1 MKDTHGKMT
10 RIAVSVVCALFLIV
24 STGPASAACFSGPA
38 GKKKEQIL
46 TELNRERQRQGLSPL
61 VCDGEVEDVAQ
72 GHADD
77 MARRGY
83 FDHYTPEGLAP
94 TDRLDAAGITYS
106 NYGENIAWGSHT
118 AKSVVSLW
126 MGSPG
131 HRANILD
138 NYTAVGIGVSGNYYV
153 LVFVRK

>member
-1 MKDTHGKMT
+1 MKGIST
-10 RIAVSVVCALFLIV
+10 RIAAGVVLGIFLVV
-24 STGPASAACFSGPA
+24 STGPVSAACFSGPD

-46 TELNRERQRQGLSPL
+46 AELNRERQKQGLPPL
-61 VCDGEVEDVAQ
+61 VCDGDVEPVAQ

-94 TDRLDAAGITYS
+94 TDRLDAAGVSYIS
-106 NYGENIAWGSHT
+106 YGENIAWGSHT

-126 MGSPG
+126 MGSTG
-131 HRANILD
+131 HRANILGD
-138 NYTAVGIGVSGNYYV
+138 FTGVGIGVSGNYYV

>member
-1 MKDTHGKMT
+1 MKGILT
-10 RIAVSVVCALFLIV
+10 RVAAGVVLALFLV
-24 STGPASAACFSGPA
+24 ASAGPVTAACFSGPS

-46 TELNRERQRQGLSPL
+46 AELNRERQKQGLSPL

-83 FDHYTPEGLAP
+83 FDHYTPEGLDP
-94 TDRLDAAGITYS
+94 TDRLKAAGVSYIS
-106 NYGENIAWGSHT
+106 YGENIAWGSHT

-138 NYTAVGIGVSGNYYV
+138 NYTGVGIGVSGNYYV